1 MPLTLGNDL
10 TGLVSRE
17 VDVAGSKATGLGESL
32 TTGNDVFVEVVDA
45 FLGNSLRDKEIMLG
59 ALAKTTTYSINMIN
73 VADEYL
79 KIIAEPLQDCLKI
92 ASSSGALSQ
101 DKLAV
106 LQKNL
111 NDKIEQIAMLI
122 RTAKFDSKA
131 LLGGNA
137 SAIEIGVGISST
149 DKITLKIK
157 DIGASK
163 LFRSTIVKEMNDYF
177 ANNLGSLAYYQT
189 QQQLDKDI
197 DNNVNLLNAASL
209 RNGSGTGAM
218 LTTVEFHTAIRNA
231 VLAKPSRGAMLNDF
245 LPEALGRMQAAYPG
259 ANFITATLPQLAV
272 ALPAMVV
279 FTPEISNTFYDNQ
292 GLISIGDE
300 PSRLRAQDIFTHALN
315 TIRAEQANVAN
326 QKTNITEVTD
336 ALRASIN
343 AIQKSADS
351 YLKTD
356 YVLTAQQ
363 YSETIRTMVASIT
376 SLQAANKIPEAAQ
389 RLIDALAR

>member
-17 VDVAGSKATGLGESL
+17 VDAAGNKATGLGESL
-32 TTGNDVFVEVVDA
+32 TTGNDKFVEVVDA

-59 ALAKTTTYSINMIN
+59 ALAKTTTYSVNMIN

-92 ASSSGALSQ
+92 AASAGTLSQ

-157 DIGASK
+157 DIGSSK

-218 LTTVEFHTAIRNA
+218 LTIRNA

>member
-177 ANNLGSLAYYQT
+177 ANNLGSLGYYQT

-209 RNGSGTGAM
+209 RNGSGTGTM

-315 TIRAEQANVAN
+315 TIRAEQANVDN

>member
-177 ANNLGSLAYYQT
+177 ANNLGSLGYYQT

-209 RNGSGTGAM
+209 RNGSGTGTM

>member
-17 VDVAGSKATGLGESL
+17 VDAAGSKATGLGESL
-32 TTGNDVFVEVVDA
+32 TTGNDKFVEVVDA

-59 ALAKTTTYSINMIN
+59 ALAKTTTYSVNMIN

-92 ASSSGALSQ
+92 ASSASALSQ

-157 DIGASK
+157 DIGSSK

-197 DNNVNLLNAASL
+197 YNNVNLLNAASL

-218 LTTVEFHTAIRNA
+218 LTTVEFHNAIRNA

-245 LPEALGRMQAAYPG
+245 LPEALGRMQAAFPG
-259 ANFITATLPQLAV
+259 ANFSTATLPQLAV

-300 PSRLRAQDIFTHALN
+300 HSRLRAQDIFTHALN
-315 TIRAEQANVAN
+315 TIRAEQANVTN

-343 AIQKSADS
+343 SIQKSADS

-363 YSETIRTMVASIT
+363 YSETIRIMVASIT

-389 RLIDALAR
+389 KLIDALAR

>member
-157 DIGASK
+157 DIGSSK

-315 TIRAEQANVAN
+315 TIRAEQANVDN